1 MFAEPSPLIYC
12 PAVPRGYVLRLPPID
27 QESVGQLKFS
37 ALPIRIG
44 RNALNDC
51 RIGLPFVS
59 EFHARIEEVDGRV
72 MVRDLGS
79 NNGVFVRGSTG
90 QPARIQAHA
99 AVDLAAHQFEFFVG
113 PLRVQLER
121 VETESTI
128 ERERKATGA
137 VLGNKTM
144 LESIKKGA
152 GSSPAL
158 APANPP
164 GPPRPVSLPPLGGPP
179 PIGAGVNPPMPSY
192 QSALPG
198 ARHSAPP
205 AYSPPA
211 PPPVPNMYPA
221 PPAGSPGAGAVMNTQ
236 HLDMK
241 LEVLALLGLKEL
253 ASSLVPGRALE
264 STGDVARLVT
274 KLHDAIEVF
283 CRCFIPLRE
292 GHAQFVSSMDLRN
305 AASQRSTH
313 RSPGYRQVEFA
324 RNAAEV
330 ASALLDFR
338 DSSLDAPS
346 AVEHIFADLMVHQVA
361 LLDGVMRGVRSLLDE
376 LSPDNIEEAIGQD
389 RGGLGLNLGRY
400 KSLWT
405 AYCERFDQLSEEKQA
420 FSHIFGAEFA
430 EAYREYGRK
439 RSPTGQ

>member
-1 MFAEPSPLIYC
+1 M
-12 PAVPRGYVLRLPPID
+12 PRGFLLRLPPID
-27 QESVGQLKFS
+27 QESVGQVKFS

-79 NNGVFVRGSTG
+79 KNGVFVRGTTG

-113 PLRVQLER
+113 PLRVQLDR
-121 VETESTI
+121 VEIESTI
-128 ERERKATGA
+128 DRERKATGA

-144 LESIKKGA
+144 LESVKKNP
-152 GSSPAL
+152 GSQSAIAAASP
-158 APANPP
+158 PV
-164 GPPRPVSLPPLGGPP
+164 PPRPVSLPPLGGGPP
-179 PIGAGVNPPMPSY
+179 PMMGVNPPMPSY
-192 QSALPG
+192 PSAMP
-198 ARHSAPP
+198 APRQSAPP

-211 PPPVPNMYPA
+211 PPPVPNLY
-221 PPAGSPGAGAVMNTQ
+221 GSPPVHHGPPGAPVMNTQ

-253 ASSLVPGRALE
+253 AASLVPGRALE

-324 RNAAEV
+324 RSAAEV

-338 DSSLDAPS
+338 DLSLDAPQ

-376 LSPDNIEEAIGQD
+376 LSPDNIEQVIGQD

-400 KSLWT
+400 KALWT

-420 FSHIFGAEFA
+420 FSHIFGSEFA

-439 RSPTGQ
+439 RNPTGGG

>member
-1 MFAEPSPLIYC
+1 
-12 PAVPRGYVLRLPPID
+12 
-27 QESVGQLKFS
+27 VGQLQFA

-59 EFHARIEEVDGRV
+59 EFHARIEEVDGRI

-79 NNGVFVRGSTG
+79 KNGVFVRSTAG
-90 QPARIQAHA
+90 APTRIQAHA

-113 PLRVQLER
+113 PLRVQLEQ
-121 VETESTI
+121 VDVAPTL

-144 LESIKKGA
+144 LESVKQQAGA
-152 GSSPAL
+152 
-158 APANPP
+158 APASPP
-164 GPPRPVSLPPLGGPP
+164 PAQIAPSAPPPHLASLPPLGGP
-179 PIGAGVNPPMPSY
+179 GM
-192 QSALPG
+192 
-198 ARHSAPP
+198 
-205 AYSPPA
+205 PA
-211 PPPVPNMYPA
+211 PPPPAYGNPGPMPPMPGYGNPNATPQQRPSQPA
-221 PPAGSPGAGAVMNTQ
+221 YAPLPAPVAQAPSSPPAGVGGAPGVMNTQ

-253 ASSLVPGRALE
+253 ASSLVPGRPLE

-274 KLHDAIEVF
+274 KLHDTIEVF

-324 RNAAEV
+324 RNPGEV
-330 ASALLDFR
+330 AQALLDFR
-338 DSSLDAPS
+338 DPNLDAPT
-346 AVEHIFADLMVHQVA
+346 AIEHIFADLMVHQVA

-376 LSPDNIEEAIGQD
+376 LSPDNIE
-389 RGGLGLNLGRY
+389 RSVGGGPLGLNLGKYRSFWLAYTERY
-400 KSLWT
+400 
-405 AYCERFDQLSEEKQA
+405 DQLSEEKQA

-439 RSPTGQ
+439 RSPTGS

>member
-1 MFAEPSPLIYC
+1 M
-12 PAVPRGYVLRLPPID
+12 PRGYVLRLPPID

-79 NNGVFVRGSTG
+79 KNGVFVRGTTG

-121 VETESTI
+121 VEIESTM
-128 ERERKATGA
+128 ERDRKATGA

-144 LESIKKGA
+144 LESVKKSA

-158 APANPP
+158 AAANPP
-164 GPPRPVSLPPLGGPP
+164 GPPKPVSLPPLGGPP
-179 PIGAGVNPPMPSY
+179 PLMGGVNPPMPSY
-192 QSALPG
+192 PGSLPG
-198 ARHSAPP
+198 ARPSASPP
-205 AYSPPA
+205 AYAPPA
-211 PPPVPNMYPA
+211 PPPVPNMYP
-221 PPAGSPGAGAVMNTQ
+221 PPQVHPQVHGGGSGPSGGGAVMNTQ

-274 KLHDAIEVF
+274 KLHDTIEVF

-324 RNAAEV
+324 RNASEV

-338 DSSLDAPS
+338 DVSLDAPS

-400 KSLWT
+400 KSLWA